1 MSNQANAKIFNLEM
15 DGDSPTTTDFK
26 TAYSKM
32 KDNETA
38 HNFVKRYG
46 THWIEKA
53 SFGAHYSKTIYMSV
67 DDNLSSANNFRTE
80 ASTGG
85 CELFG
90 FHASSSK
97 TETNLKKT

>member
-1 MSNQANAKIFNLEM
+1 MSNQANAKIFKLEM

-38 HNFVKRYG
+38 HNFVKTYG

-53 SFGAHYSKTIYMSV
+53 SFGAHYSKTIYMSIE
-67 DDNLSSANNFRTE
+67 DNFSSANIFRNE
-80 ASTGG
+80 ASSAGF
-85 CELFG
+85 EFWG
-90 FHASSSK
+90 FHSSSEK
-97 TETNLKKT
+97 TEKDVKKA